1 MWSAAEMRCEAAE
14 ADAKRAISVVTLLR
28 PRSGFAS
35 LSCWRLFL
43 ERQLPRPPCGP
54 ALFGVDE

>member
-1 MWSAAEMRCEAAE
+1 MWSAAEMRCEPAE

-35 LSCWRLFL
+35 LSCWQLFL
-43 ERQLPRPPCGP
+43 EHQLLRPPCGP